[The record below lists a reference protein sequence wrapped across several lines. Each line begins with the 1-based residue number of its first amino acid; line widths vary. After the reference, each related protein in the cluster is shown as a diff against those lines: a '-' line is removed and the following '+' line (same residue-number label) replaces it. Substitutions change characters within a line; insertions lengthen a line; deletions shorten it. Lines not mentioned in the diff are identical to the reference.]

1 MKSAYLWIGAL
12 AGGAALALMPLT
24 ARSQARQSQFK
35 PEVKIEV
42 LDGHRY
48 ITSNGMPDHPTGR
61 FPNAGNPNTIAPQSY
76 RLRVPAMPQVAA
88 RHEQAGAYLFGVA
101 VNGVPFDPGTA
112 ELWNGDFRW
121 HFEARSGYF
130 AQRGSLG
137 ADENLAH
144 VQPNGAYHY
153 HGLPLGLLKKL
164 DYEKKPALVGY
175 AADGYPIYG
184 PFGYSDPKNG
194 KSALKRLKSSYR
206 LKEEARPTG
215 ADGPGGTP
223 DGSFAQDYAYT
234 KGAGDLDELNGREGV
249 TPEYPK
255 GTYYYV
261 LTDTFPFVPRS
272 FRGVPDVTFERG
284 SGGPGGGND
293 GPGGPRRGA
302 MRGPATPGGPR
313 VTRKTLTA
321 TPNGVYVLRGDR
333 LYRYDPKTLKP
344 LGVEDVPRPRNR
356 PPQ

>member
-1 MKSAYLWIGAL
+1 MKSTNLWIVAV
-12 AGGAALALMPLT
+12 AVGAAMAVIPLT
-24 ARSQARQSQFK
+24 ARSQPRQQTIK

-42 LDGHRY
+42 LDGYRY
-48 ITSNGMPDHPTGR
+48 ITSNGIPDHPTGR

-76 RLRVPAMPQVAA
+76 RLRVPASPKVAKD
-88 RHEQAGAYLFGVA
+88 HQETGPYLFGIA
-101 VNGVPFDPGTA
+101 VNGIPFDPGTA
-112 ELWNGDFRW
+112 ELWNGDVRW
-121 HFEARSGYF
+121 HYEALSGYF

-164 DYEKKPALVGY
+164 NYEKKPALVGY

-184 PFGYSDPKNG
+184 PFGYSDPKDA
-194 KSALKRLKSSYR
+194 KSPLKRLKSSYR
-206 LKEEARPTG
+206 LKEEARPAG
-215 ADGPGGTP
+215 SEGPGGIP
-223 DGSFAQDYAYT
+223 DGSFAQDYEYLDG
-234 KGAGDLDELNGREGV
+234 KGDLDEFNGRAGV

-261 LTDTFPFVPRS
+261 LTDTFPFVPRT

-284 SGGPGGGND
+284 LGAGGAGGPGGGPR
-293 GPGGPRRGA
+293 GRAGIPGGPR
-302 MRGPATPGGPR
+302 P
-313 VTRKTLTA
+313 TRKTLKA
-321 TPNGVYVLRGDR
+321 TPNGVYVLRGGK

-344 LGVEDVPRPRNR
+344 LGVEDVPRPQNR